1 MAKNGNTN
9 IIQIDGE
16 RLRKA
21 IMKRSVSIYD
31 AGVAI
36 NRSKSYIGSVMRSG
50 RIHKAAVKDLAETY
64 GIALAEYE
72 KREEAETEEKTTE
85 TEDLKAIIAEAV
97 LEALKRYPHEVIAAE
112 MEKWREK
119 R

>member
-1 MAKNGNTN
+1 MRM
-9 IIQIDGE
+9 IEIDGV

-21 IMKRSVSIYD
+21 IERRGMTIYQASEGLD
-31 AGVAI
+31 
-36 NRSKSYIGSVMRSG
+36 RSKSFFGNIIREH
-50 RIHKAAVKDLAETY
+50 RISAKTMKELEATY
-64 GIALAEYE
+64 KILPAEYE
-72 KREEAETEEKTTE
+72 RREEAENEAKTTE

-112 MEKWREK
+112 MEKWRDK